1 MLSGDEKMRRK
12 SFILT
17 AVLVLLQLCS
27 SLWAL
32 PTTAYEA
39 EMAVAGWLKADPQPL
54 DTALGQEKS

>member
-1 MLSGDEKMRRK
+1 MEMKKMRRK
-12 SFILT
+12 SIILT

-39 EMAVAGWLKADPQPL
+39 EMAVAG
-54 DTALGQEKS
+54 

>member
-1 MLSGDEKMRRK
+1 MRRK